1 MNRGGRDGARGQL
14 RKDANKTIEANTM
27 ADLPPR
33 VWRTALPADGLLTP
47 RAHNLAIPL
56 AGEHVTCVLQDRL
69 DLGEE
74 STEVAD

>member
-1 MNRGGRDGARGQL
+1 
-14 RKDANKTIEANTM
+14 M

-74 STEVAD
+74 SAGVAD